1 MNTLQLIQNPI
12 EREMHQ
18 FCEVFDSFLTH
29 PNKLL
34 NEILQQIAQ
43 RKGKMMRSMLTLLSA
58 KLFDGV
64 DQKTMYAAAS
74 FEYFHNASLIHD
86 DVVDES
92 AERRGKESA
101 NHAFGNKAAVLMGDY
116 LLALSLKTAAL
127 TENPHFVY
135 IISKAAEGLSDGE
148 LLQLRSV
155 FNQEISE
162 ETYFKIIKAKTATL
176 FAACGEG
183 GAMMGHANHED
194 TERMRQFGELVG
206 LCFQMKDDI
215 FDYLPEVQIGKPTGN
230 DMQEGKLTLPVIYA
244 LYKTNKEEMFRIAHK
259 VKNGTVTKEEV
270 QSLVEFTKKEGGIT
284 YTKQQMTIL
293 GDQAKSL
300 IKGFKNGPVVE
311 ALNKYVDYVIE
322 RNI

>member
-58 KLFDGV
+58 RLFDGV

-215 FDYLPEVQIGKPTGN
+215 FDYLPEAQIGKPTGN
-230 DMQEGKLTLPVIYA
+230 DMQEGKITLPVIYS
-244 LYKTNKEEMFRIAHK
+244 LYKTNNEEMFRIAHK

-270 QSLVEFTKKEGGIT
+270 QALVEFTKKEGGIA
-284 YTKQQMTIL
+284 YTEQQMTIL

-300 IKGFKNGPVVE
+300 LKGFKNGPVVE

>member
-127 TENPHFVY
+127 TENPHFVF

-215 FDYLPEVQIGKPTGN
+215 FDYLPEAQIGKPTGN

-270 QSLVEFTKKEGGIT
+270 QALVEFTKKEGGIA
-284 YTKQQMTIL
+284 YTEQQMTIF

-300 IKGFKNGPVVE
+300 LKGFKNGPVVE